1 MKPST
6 AFREF
11 DEHKSRLRLQ
21 AEAVRKQL
29 AEMAFVCPGSL
40 HVRTKVCGKSSCRC
54 ANDVEARHG
63 PYYEWSR
70 YEGGRLVH
78 RIITKEQAKLVERA
92 IDSCRTLERLFH
104 RWHEQTVQAIIALK
118 NHK

>member
-11 DEHKSRLRLQ
+11 EEQKFRLHLQ
-21 AEAVRKQL
+21 AEAVRKRM
-29 AEMAFVCPGSL
+29 AEMDFVCPGSL
-40 HVRTKVCGKSSCRC
+40 HVRTKVCGKSACRC
-54 ANDVEARHG
+54 AQDVKARHG

-78 RIITKEQAKLVERA
+78 RIISKEQGKLVERA
-92 IDSCRTLERLFH
+92 IESWRTLERLLG
-104 RWHEQTVQAIIALK
+104 RWHDQTVQTITAMK
-118 NHK
+118 RHK